1 MKVTVAKYNND
12 RYIII
17 ETEGRTVAYKAEMIM
32 KTSEYCHAKTENYEY
47 ESEVFEATFL
57 REEKN
62 KMTNDEKVRILGAL
76 NYKDK
81 NGEDRT

>member
-17 ETEGRTVAYKAEMIM
+17 EEGGKTVTYKAKTLM
-32 KTSEYCHAKTENYEY
+32 KTSEISHTKTKDFEY

-57 REEKN
+57 REEVN
-62 KMTNDEKVRILGAL
+62 K
-76 NYKDK
+76 
-81 NGEDRT
+81 